1 VQCMHICAYH
11 DVMAMVRTDGSGTAD
26 AVDPGPVGATRRALP
41 AREEAAAIAEGFKV
55 LGDATRV
62 RVLFALREAGELCVG
77 DLAATVGVAQP
88 AVSQSLRV
96 LRAAGIVTARRAG
109 RLSYYSLADD
119 HVRMLLEVTRE
130 HHDHQTGGA
139 R

>member
-1 VQCMHICAYH
+1 MLVCAYH
-11 DVMAMVRTDGSGTAD
+11 EVMAIMRTPPATTGTE
-26 AVDPGPVGATRRALP
+26 PGRAAATRRVLVP
-41 AREEAAAIAEGFKV
+41 REEAAAIAEGFKV
-55 LGDATRV
+55 LGDTTRV

-119 HVRMLLEVTRE
+119 HVRMLLDLTRE
-130 HHDHQTGGA
+130 HHDHHRGQA